1 MLEPVNLD
9 EMVQF
14 IEYKKKVDLE
24 CDAKKEEINLI
35 TENVIILG
43 EFSYRYKIVLI
54 LLRSIFIITT
64 VYRQT

>member
-1 MLEPVNLD
+1 MLPPVNLD

-24 CDAKKEEINLI
+24 CNAKKEEINLI
-35 TENVIILG
+35 TDNVIILG
-43 EFSYRYKIVLI
+43 EFLNIYKIVLI
-54 LLRSIFIITT
+54 FLRSVFIITT